1 MKLLLIPI
9 LTSIMVT
16 SSLAAEP
23 DWKII
28 DQHAVDFLQRYVR
41 IETINP
47 PADTRAS
54 SALIKNELEAAGF
67 TVKLYSSGP
76 KGQTNLITRL
86 PGRDRSKKPLLLLN
100 HQDVVPVDRTA
111 WSVDPFSGVIKDGW
125 IWGRG
130 TLDMKGIGTMQISA
144 LIALKKSGFVPA
156 RDIVMLS
163 SSDEE
168 TSGVYGIRWM
178 LANHFDEID
187 AEYVIDEGGTASRD
201 LLSKGKLIFGIA
213 VGEKQLLWL
222 KVRAKGTAAHGSQP
236 IPDNA
241 NMILLEAI
249 HKAMAIQPTTKPN
262 PVLDQMQQNIGT
274 MAQNKFTSAIRGN
287 TMSLTTLRAGVG
299 DPPKANV
306 IPSTSEAT
314 LDCRLL
320 PGVNAEEFLSDIKA
334 RINDSRVTVERISNS
349 SDAGMSKSDTPLFAA
364 ISTAARK
371 YNPDAIVTPM
381 LIPYGTDSVNARS
394 RGMIA
399 YGLNP
404 MVLDAAT
411 MATMHSDEERIPIGE
426 FLKGIRI
433 FYDVLRSDF

>member
-1 MKLLLIPI
+1 MKLLLLPI
-9 LTSIMVT
+9 LASILVN
-16 SSLAAEP
+16 SSFAAEP
-23 DWKII
+23 DWKTI
-28 DQHAVDFLQRYVR
+28 DQHAVDFLQRYIR

-54 SALIKNELEAAGF
+54 SALIKSELEAAGF

-76 KGQTNLITRL
+76 DGQTNLITRL

-100 HQDVVPVDRTA
+100 HQDVVPVDRKA
-111 WSVDPFSGVIKDGW
+111 WSVDPFGALVKDGW

-130 TLDMKGIGTMQISA
+130 TLDMKGIGTMQIAA
-144 LIALKKSGFVPA
+144 LIALKQSGFVPA
-156 RDIVMLS
+156 RDIVMFS
-163 SSDEE
+163 SADEE
-168 TSGVYGIRWM
+168 TSGIYGIRWM
-178 LANHFDEID
+178 LTNHFDEID

-201 LLSKGKLIFGIA
+201 LLSTGKLIFGIA
-213 VGEKQLLWL
+213 VGEKQVLWL
-222 KVRAKGTAAHGSQP
+222 KLRAKGTAAHGSQP

-249 HKAMAIQPTTKPN
+249 HKALAIQPATKQN
-262 PVLDQMQQNIGT
+262 PVVEQMQRNIGV

-320 PGVNAEEFLSDIKA
+320 PGVNAAEFISEIKA
-334 RINDSRVTVERISNS
+334 RINDPRVTVERISS
-349 SDAGMSKSDTPLFAA
+349 VPDAGISKSDTPLFAA
-364 ISTAARK
+364 ISAAARK
-371 YNPDAIVTPM
+371 YNSEAVVTPM
-381 LIPYGTDSVNARS
+381 LIPYGTDSVNARN